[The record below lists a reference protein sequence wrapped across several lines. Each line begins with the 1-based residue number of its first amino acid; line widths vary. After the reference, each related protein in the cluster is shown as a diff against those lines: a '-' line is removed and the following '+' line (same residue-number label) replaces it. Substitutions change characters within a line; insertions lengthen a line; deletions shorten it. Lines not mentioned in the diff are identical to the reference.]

1 MHACVARTQ
10 NERGGTVPVATVEL
24 SMTTL
29 NDQVVDIIRRKAYL
43 RLDEPVQ
50 LASGKLSSD
59 FVDVKAGLAEGADL
73 RLVCEAMIERLAGI
87 DYDAIGGL
95 TMGADQF
102 AHGVAVLS
110 GASWFVV
117 RKEPK
122 GRGTNKLVEGTAI
135 GPGSRVVLVED
146 TVSTGGSIVKAHE
159 VVTGLGAKV
168 AAAVTVVDRGDSAA
182 AYFAQRAIP
191 YLALVTYR
199 DLEIE
204 SLTA

>member
-1 MHACVARTQ
+1 
-10 NERGGTVPVATVEL
+10 
-24 SMTTL
+24 MTTL

-73 RLVCEAMIERLAGI
+73 RLVCEAMIEQLAGI

-110 GASWFVV
+110 GARWFVV
-117 RKEPK
+117 RKEAK
-122 GRGTNKLVEGTAI
+122 GRGTNKLVEGTPI

-159 VVTGLGAKV
+159 VVIGLGAKV

-182 AYFAQRAIP
+182 GYFAERDIP
-191 YLALVTYR
+191 YIALVSYR

-204 SLTA
+204 SLTS